1 MLGFQPFWHRVEL
14 LDFIN
19 SFGKRALFTCYTC
32 CHNTRL
38 VIDVSGLVHAHLTIL
53 AVAMLIFAHTLSAR
67 MTRPR
72 LFSGQILDVRE
83 GVGRVTIFLAVP
95 VDVGPFV
102 YYLSLSVLAVE
113 GIDVNITLVTGASLL
128 ARHLTDGALS

>member
-1 MLGFQPFWHRVEL
+1 
-14 LDFIN
+14 
-19 SFGKRALFTCYTC
+19 
-32 CHNTRL
+32 
-38 VIDVSGLVHAHLTIL
+38 
-53 AVAMLIFAHTLSAR
+53 MLIFAHTLSAR